1 MIEQIQEQVIKV
13 TSPDWTPL
21 SKHLSNKEGSLDAF
35 LVKSLE
41 ANNEQRVHCDLI
53 ACVRHNHDGRI
64 DIRMPTLCGHP
75 LYICEHEGRTYL
87 SDHVVAFYH
96 LGLTAMDEIYLA
108 EMAQQGFSIQHKTLL
123 KNVRSLYANEQYA
136 CKSEQLVWLN
146 NLLPS
151 ISSENKVSDAPF
163 DKIPGLSL
171 RLFSP
176 LDHILYVDAWIYLQT
191 TEDSSIKINENEL
204 RKCLNI
210 HHNDLVS
217 AMGSL
222 GKKTC
227 KKMSK
232 QEWLQDE
239 IWQKHCLPF
248 IKSQLTAMAYEHN
261 KKLVW
266 SLDPKVSLPWNEKV
280 LFEESD
286 KPIHNLFEAFQRLF
300 FYGNKWLVK
309 QWLFIPPLI
318 SAKLVL
324 KRKGNAHRVFLY
336 ATSLDYL
343 MRFHTLNH
351 ETPTE

>member
-1 MIEQIQEQVIKV
+1 MIEQIQQQVIKV
-13 TSPDWTPL
+13 TCPDWTLL
-21 SKHLSNKEGSLDAF
+21 SKHLSNKEGSLENF
-35 LVKSLE
+35 LAKSLD
-41 ANNEQRVHCDLI
+41 NSEQLLI
-53 ACVRHNHDGRI
+53 SDVIASVRHNREGRI
-64 DIRMPTLCGHP
+64 DIRMPALCGHP
-75 LYICEHEGRTYL
+75 LYICEYDGRTYL

-96 LGLTAMDEIYLA
+96 LGLTVIDKIYLA
-108 EMAQQGFSIQHKTLL
+108 EIALQGFTIQHKTLL
-123 KNVRSLYANEQYA
+123 KNVRCLYANEQYA
-136 CKSEQLVWLN
+136 CKGEQLIWLN
-146 NLLPS
+146 HLLPS
-151 ISSENKVSDAPF
+151 ISNENKVSDAPF
-163 DKIPGLSL
+163 DKIPNLSL

-176 LDHILYVDAWIYLQT
+176 LDHVLYMNAWMYLQT
-191 TEDSSIKINENEL
+191 TEESSVKINEDEL
-204 RKCLNI
+204 RKCLYS
-210 HHNDLVS
+210 HHNGFMS
-217 AMGSL
+217 AMGPL
-222 GKKTC
+222 GKKVC
-227 KKMSK
+227 KKINK

-239 IWQKHCLPF
+239 IWQEHCLPF
-248 IKSQLTAMAYEHN
+248 VKSLLTAMAYAHN
-261 KKLVW
+261 KTLVW
-266 SLDPKVSLPWNEKV
+266 SLDPEVSLPWNEKV